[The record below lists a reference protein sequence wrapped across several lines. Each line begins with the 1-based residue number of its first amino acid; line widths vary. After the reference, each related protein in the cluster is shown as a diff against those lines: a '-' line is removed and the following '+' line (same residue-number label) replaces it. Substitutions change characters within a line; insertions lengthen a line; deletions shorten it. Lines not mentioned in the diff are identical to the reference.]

1 MRERSASLFERAEK
15 VIPGGVNSPVRA
27 FRAVGGDPVFIR
39 RAGGARVYDCDG
51 NSYVDYLSSW
61 GPLILGHAHPAVV
74 EAITRA
80 AADGTS
86 YGLPTEREVE
96 MAETLV
102 AAFPSMDQV
111 RLVSSGTEATMSAL
125 RLARAFTGRDG
136 IVKFEGGYHG
146 HGDALLAKAGSGL
159 ATFGIPGSPGV
170 PRVFAELTATLPYND
185 EEAVRA
191 FLESRGDT
199 VAAVIVEPVAGN
211 MGVVPP
217 VPGFLESLRDLTA
230 AKGIVLIF
238 DEVITGFRLAFGG
251 CQTLSGIAP
260 DLTCLGKIVG
270 GGLPVGAFGGKREIM
285 EMLAPAGPV
294 YQAGTLSGNPLAVAA
309 GLAVLKI
316 LKEKDPYEDLERKTA
331 GLCGDLSRIFEEGG
345 IPVAINRAGSMFTV
359 FFQPG
364 EVRDFSTASKSDT
377 VRFSRF
383 FRAMA
388 ENGVLFP
395 PSQFETA
402 FLSVAHGTKE
412 TDRTLEACRRVVKAL

>member
-96 MAETLV
+96 MAEILV
-102 AAFPSMDQV
+102 SAFPAMDQV

-125 RLARAFTGRDG
+125 RLARAFTGRDR

-170 PRVFAELTATLPYND
+170 PRVFAELTATLPYNE
-185 EEAVRA
+185 EEAVRT

-217 VPGFLESLRDLTA
+217 APGFLESLRDLTA

-285 EMLAPAGPV
+285 EMLAPVGPV

-316 LKEKDPYEDLERKTA
+316 LKEKNPYEDLERKTA

-345 IPVAINRAGSMFTV
+345 IPTRVNRAGSMFTV

-364 EVRDFSTASKSDT
+364 DVRDFATASKSDT

-388 ENGVLFP
+388 ANGVLFP
-395 PSQFETA
+395 PSQFEAA
-402 FLSVAHGTKE
+402 FLSVAHGTEE
-412 TDRTLEACRRVVKAL
+412 TDRTLEACRRAVKTL

>member
-102 AAFPSMDQV
+102 SAFPAMDQV

-125 RLARAFTGRDG
+125 RLARAFTGRDR

-170 PRVFAELTATLPYND
+170 PRVFAELTATLSYND

-217 VPGFLESLRDLTA
+217 APGFLESLRELTA

-316 LKEKDPYEDLERKTA
+316 LKEKNPYEDLERKTA
-331 GLCGDLSRIFEEGG
+331 ALCGDLSRIFEEGG
-345 IPVAINRAGSMFTV
+345 IPVAVNRVGSMFTI

-364 EVRDFSTASKSDT
+364 DVRDFATASQSDT
-377 VRFSRF
+377 ARFSRF
-383 FRAMA
+383 FQAMA
-388 ENGVLFP
+388 ANGVLFP
-395 PSQFETA
+395 PSQFEAA
-402 FLSVAHGTKE
+402 FLSVAHGTEE
-412 TDRTLEACRRVVKAL
+412 TDRTLEACRRAVKTL

>member
-96 MAETLV
+96 MAEILV
-102 AAFPSMDQV
+102 SAFPAMDQV

-217 VPGFLESLRDLTA
+217 APGFLESLRDLTA

-316 LKEKDPYEDLERKTA
+316 LKEKNPYEDLERKTA

-345 IPVAINRAGSMFTV
+345 IPVAVNRVGSMFTI

-364 EVRDFSTASKSDT
+364 DVRDFATASQSDT
-377 VRFSRF
+377 ARFSRF

-388 ENGVLFP
+388 ANGVLFP
-395 PSQFETA
+395 PSQFEAA
-402 FLSVAHGTKE
+402 FLSTAHGTEE
-412 TDRTLEACRRVVKAL
+412 TDRTLEACRRAVKTL

>member
-102 AAFPSMDQV
+102 SAFPAMDQV

-136 IVKFEGGYHG
+136 VVKFEGGYHG

-217 VPGFLESLRDLTA
+217 APGFLESLRELTA

-316 LKEKDPYEDLERKTA
+316 LKEKNPYEDLERKTA
-331 GLCGDLSRIFEEGG
+331 ALCGDLSRIFEEGG
-345 IPVAINRAGSMFTV
+345 IPVAVNRVGSMFTI

-364 EVRDFSTASKSDT
+364 DVRDFATASQSDT
-377 VRFSRF
+377 ARFSRF
-383 FRAMA
+383 FQAMA
-388 ENGVLFP
+388 ANGVLFP
-395 PSQFETA
+395 PSQFEAA
-402 FLSVAHGTKE
+402 FLSVAHGTEE
-412 TDRTLEACRRVVKAL
+412 TDWTLEACRRAVKTL

>member
-96 MAETLV
+96 MAEILV
-102 AAFPSMDQV
+102 SAFPAMDQV

-170 PRVFAELTATLPYND
+170 PRVFAELTATLPYNE
-185 EEAVRA
+185 EEAVRT

-217 VPGFLESLRDLTA
+217 APGFLESLRDLTA

-316 LKEKDPYEDLERKTA
+316 LKEKNPYEDLERKTA
-331 GLCGDLSRIFEEGG
+331 ALCGDLSRIFEEGG
-345 IPVAINRAGSMFTV
+345 IPVAVNRVGSMFTI

-364 EVRDFSTASKSDT
+364 DVRDFATASQSDT
-377 VRFSRF
+377 ARFSRF
-383 FRAMA
+383 FQAMA
-388 ENGVLFP
+388 ANGVLFP
-395 PSQFETA
+395 PSQFEAA
-402 FLSVAHGTKE
+402 FLSVAHGTEE
-412 TDRTLEACRRVVKAL
+412 TDWTLEACRRAVKTL

>member
-102 AAFPSMDQV
+102 SAFPAMDQV

-125 RLARAFTGRDG
+125 RLARAFTGRDR

-170 PRVFAELTATLPYND
+170 PRVFAELTTTLPYND

-217 VPGFLESLRDLTA
+217 VPGFLESLRELTA

-270 GGLPVGAFGGKREIM
+270 GGLPVGAFGGKRKIM

-316 LKEKDPYEDLERKTA
+316 LKEKKPYEDLDRKTA
-331 GLCGDLSRIFEEGG
+331 ALCGDLSRIFEEGG
-345 IPVAINRAGSMFTV
+345 IPVAVNRAGSMFTV

-364 EVRDFSTASKSDT
+364 DVRDFATASKSDT

>member
-96 MAETLV
+96 MAEILV
-102 AAFPSMDQV
+102 SAFPAMDQV

-191 FLESRGDT
+191 FLESQGDT

-217 VPGFLESLRDLTA
+217 APG
-230 AKGIVLIF
+230 
-238 DEVITGFRLAFGG
+238 
-251 CQTLSGIAP
+251 
-260 DLTCLGKIVG
+260 
-270 GGLPVGAFGGKREIM
+270 
-285 EMLAPAGPV
+285 
-294 YQAGTLSGNPLAVAA
+294 
-309 GLAVLKI
+309 
-316 LKEKDPYEDLERKTA
+316 
-331 GLCGDLSRIFEEGG
+331 
-345 IPVAINRAGSMFTV
+345 
-359 FFQPG
+359 
-364 EVRDFSTASKSDT
+364 
-377 VRFSRF
+377 
-383 FRAMA
+383 
-388 ENGVLFP
+388 
-395 PSQFETA
+395 
-402 FLSVAHGTKE
+402 
-412 TDRTLEACRRVVKAL
+412 

>member
-102 AAFPSMDQV
+102 SAFPAMDQV

-159 ATFGIPGSPGV
+159 ATLGIPGSPGV
-170 PRVFAELTATLPYND
+170 PRVFAELTATLSYND

-217 VPGFLESLRDLTA
+217 APGFLESLRELTA

-316 LKEKDPYEDLERKTA
+316 LKEKNPYEDLERKTA
-331 GLCGDLSRIFEEGG
+331 ALCGDLSRIFEEGG
-345 IPVAINRAGSMFTV
+345 IPVAVNRVGSMFTI

-364 EVRDFSTASKSDT
+364 DVRDFATASQSDT
-377 VRFSRF
+377 ARFSRF
-383 FRAMA
+383 FQAMA
-388 ENGVLFP
+388 ANGVLFP
-395 PSQFETA
+395 PSQFEAA
-402 FLSVAHGTKE
+402 FLSVAHGTEE
-412 TDRTLEACRRVVKAL
+412 TDWTLEACRRAVKTL

>member
-1 MRERSASLFERAEK
+1 
-15 VIPGGVNSPVRA
+15 
-27 FRAVGGDPVFIR
+27 
-39 RAGGARVYDCDG
+39 
-51 NSYVDYLSSW
+51 
-61 GPLILGHAHPAVV
+61 
-74 EAITRA
+74 
-80 AADGTS
+80 
-86 YGLPTEREVE
+86 
-96 MAETLV
+96 
-102 AAFPSMDQV
+102 
-111 RLVSSGTEATMSAL
+111 MSAL

-217 VPGFLESLRDLTA
+217 APGFLESLRDLTA

-345 IPVAINRAGSMFTV
+345 IPVAVNRVGSMFTI

-364 EVRDFSTASKSDT
+364 DVRDFATASQSDT
-377 VRFSRF
+377 ARFSRF

-388 ENGVLFP
+388 ANGVLFP
-395 PSQFETA
+395 PSQFEAA
-402 FLSVAHGTKE
+402 FLSTAHGTEE
-412 TDRTLEACRRVVKAL
+412 TDRTLEACRRAVKTL